1 MKLIEGENTVTGIVK
16 EIEKR
21 VSKNG
26 GKEYY
31 SISLMDKEGVI
42 PATMWSPPSVAEGD
56 VVIAKIISKN
66 KSGTIYYNIENIK
79 IDPNGNKY
87 DFVKAA
93 SKIDDMIKNIIGM
106 ADNFQD
112 KKMSLL
118 VKNIFNENLE
128 AIKNSAAG
136 SKIHHDYIGGLL
148 QHSLGV
154 AVIANSIVKAIE
166 CQKKIGVCPYTAP
179 INKDLVLTIAVLHDV
194 GKIKELE
201 TSSMGKISY
210 TDEGNL
216 LGHSFIGASLIQEE
230 CKKIGLDEEL
240 TNLILNGVLS
250 HMGKPEWG
258 QVIPPKTI
266 EAMIVEQSDYIDSRC
281 FIYGQTIS
289 EIPENETYGRRF
301 GIDYKIRSSTL
312 TKKEKEETEDEESLE
327 FFS

>member
-1 MKLIEGENTVTGIVK
+1 MKLVEGENTVTGIVK
-16 EIEKR
+16 EIEKK
-21 VSKNG
+21 VSKN

-31 SISLMDKEGVI
+31 SIFIEDKEGAVS
-42 PATMWSPPSVAEGD
+42 ATMWSSPSVAEGD

-106 ADNFQD
+106 ADNFKD

-128 AIKNSAAG
+128 EIKKSAAG
-136 SKIHHDYIGGLL
+136 AKIHHDYIGGLL

-154 AVIANSIVKAIE
+154 AVTANSIVKAIE

-216 LGHSFIGASLIQEE
+216 LGHSYIGAALIQEE
-230 CKKIGLDEEL
+230 CKKIGLDKEI
-240 TNLILNGVLS
+240 TNLILNGILS